1 MIEKV
6 FERNPKHTYEILKN
20 STVGIAGCGG
30 LGSNAAAALV
40 RSGVGSL
47 VLSDFDRVEL
57 TNLNRQ
63 YFTSKHIGMY
73 KVQALE
79 QQLVLINQEVKI
91 RGVIKKLQA
100 EDISETFNDCDVL
113 IEAFDGADSKKMIIE
128 TWRKVFPDRYVVCA
142 SGMGGMT
149 STQDLK
155 IRRIGKIIICG
166 DEKSSMEL
174 GLIAPRVISVAMMQ
188 AMEVLRILTASAGS

>member
-1 MIEKV
+1 MINKI
-6 FERNPKHTYEILKN
+6 FERNPEHTFEILKKA
-20 STVGIAGCGG
+20 TVGIAGCGG

-47 VLSDFDRVEL
+47 VLSDFDRVEW

-63 YFTSKHIGMY
+63 YFASNHVGMY
-73 KVQALE
+73 KVHALE
-79 QQLVLINQEVKI
+79 QQLLLINPEVRIKN
-91 RGVIKKLQA
+91 VVKKLQSD
-100 EDISETFNDCDVL
+100 DIKETFSECDIL

-128 TWRKVFPDRYVVCA
+128 TWRRVFPDRYVVCA
-142 SGMGGMT
+142 SGMGGMS
-149 STQDLK
+149 STEDLK

-188 AMEVLRILTASAGS
+188 SMEVLRILTANTVQ